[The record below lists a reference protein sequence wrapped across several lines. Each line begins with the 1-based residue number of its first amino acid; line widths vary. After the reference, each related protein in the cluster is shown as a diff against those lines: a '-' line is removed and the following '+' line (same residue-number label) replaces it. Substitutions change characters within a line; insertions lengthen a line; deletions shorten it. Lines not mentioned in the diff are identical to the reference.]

1 MPLVIRDLKHLK
13 HSASE
18 QLPQNVVSIHRTQR
32 ALTSYAKRNLLPP
45 VPYADVRNE
54 VSMIL

>member
-32 ALTSYAKRNLLPP
+32 AVTSHAKRNLLPP
-45 VPYADVRNE
+45 VPYADVKKAYE
-54 VSMIL
+54 